1 MPFDK
6 DPNEIGC
13 LWSKTGNKGDY
24 LTGEINGEKVVCFAV
39 KSNNPKA
46 PSWRVLKS
54 QPRERDEQSEGTRRL
69 DTREA
74 PRRASRVDDTE
85 DFDF

>member
-1 MPFDK
+1 MPFEK

-13 LWSKTGNKGDY
+13 LWAKSGAKGDY
-24 LTGEINGEKVVCFAV
+24 LTGVIDGVNVVCFAI

-54 QPRERDEQSEGTRRL
+54 VPRDEKPMSRAAKAAQHDPQSSGE
-69 DTREA
+69 
-74 PRRASRVDDTE
+74 DDLGGW
-85 DFDF
+85 